1 MIKVL
6 QVGATNVLGGIEIFL
21 HNYYKNI
28 DRSKVKFDFVNMY
41 DKICFQEEYEEQ
53 GSKVYNLPNYRI
65 HSFKYIKQLKKIL
78 KDGKYDVL
86 HFNMNS
92 AIFLYPLIAAKKTNV
107 PVIIAHSHNA
117 SSDKGIIKNILHDF
131 IKHFIPLFAN
141 YFFACSDYAGEWFFS
156 NEIMKGN
163 SFYIINN
170 AINVEKF
177 KFNEAKRIQVRK
189 GLDIKDDEI
198 LIGHV
203 GRFIKQKNHE
213 FLIDIFKQIVTINK
227 KFKLVLIGVG
237 ELKKEIE
244 EKVQNEGIEKN
255 VIFLGQ
261 RNDTNDLY
269 QAMDIF
275 LLPSLYEGLPLVGIE
290 AQVAGCKCF
299 FSDRITEKLKIKND
313 SEFLEIEDSKI
324 WVSKIVNYRDNK
336 MINDREKLDFNE
348 FNIKNN
354 AKKLASLYS
363 DLLRSKKNDYK

>member
-28 DRSKVKFDFVNMY
+28 DRNKVKFDFVNMY
-41 DKICFQEEYEEQ
+41 DKICFQEEYEEN
-53 GSKVYNLPNYRI
+53 GSRVYNLPNYRI
-65 HSFKYIKQLKKIL
+65 HPFKYIKQLKKIL
-78 KDGKYDVL
+78 KEEKYDVL

-92 AIFLYPLIAAKKTNV
+92 AIFLYPLIAAKKANV

-117 SSDKGIIKNILHDF
+117 SSDKGIIKNVLHDF

-141 YFFACSDYAGEWFFS
+141 YFFACSDYAGKWFFS
-156 NEIMKGN
+156 SKVLHRN

-170 AINVEKF
+170 AINVEEF
-177 KFNEAKRIQVRK
+177 KFNESKRIQVRK
-189 GLDIKDDEI
+189 DLNIKDDEI

-203 GRFIKQKNHE
+203 GRFIRQKNHD
-213 FLIDIFKQIVTINK
+213 FLIDIFNQLVITNQ

-237 ELKKEIE
+237 ELKQEIE
-244 EKVQNEGIEKN
+244 KKVQKLGIDKN

-261 RNDTNDLY
+261 RSDTKDLY
-269 QAMDIF
+269 QAIDIF

-299 FSDRITEKLKIKND
+299 FSDKITKELKIKNN
-313 SEFLEIEDSKI
+313 SEFLKISDSKE
-324 WVSKIVNYRDNK
+324 WVRNIIDYSKKIPNK
-336 MINDREKLDFNE
+336 REE
-348 FNIKNN
+348 FDCSQYDIKTNS
-354 AKKLASLYS
+354 KKLCEFYENILE
-363 DLLRSKKNDYK
+363 RK

>member
-28 DRSKVKFDFVNMY
+28 DRNKVKFDFVNMY
-41 DKICFQEEYEEQ
+41 DKICFQEEYEEN
-53 GSKVYNLPNYRI
+53 GSRVYNLPNYRI
-65 HSFKYIKQLKKIL
+65 HPFKYLKQLSKIL
-78 KDGKYDVL
+78 KDEKYDVL

-92 AIFLYPLIAAKKTNV
+92 AIFLYPLMAAKKANV
-107 PVIIAHSHNA
+107 PVIIAHSHNS
-117 SSDKGIIKNILHDF
+117 SSDKGIIKNILHDL
-131 IKHFIPLFAN
+131 IKHFITLFAN
-141 YFFACSDYAGEWFFS
+141 YFFACSDYAGKWFFS
-156 NEIMKGN
+156 DKVMKSD

-170 AINVEKF
+170 AINVEEF

-189 GLDIKDDEI
+189 DLNIKDNEI

-203 GRFIKQKNHE
+203 GRFIKQKNHK
-213 FLIDIFKQIVTINK
+213 FLIDIFDQIVTTNK

-244 EKVQNEGIEKN
+244 KKVQNLGIDKN

-261 RNDTNDLY
+261 RNDTKDLY
-269 QAMDIF
+269 QAIDVF

-290 AQVAGCKCF
+290 AQVAGCICF
-299 FSDRITEKLKIKND
+299 FSKNITEEVKIKENTRFIKID
-313 SEFLEIEDSKI
+313 NSKI
-324 WVSKIVNYRDNK
+324 WASEILKCKVE
-336 MINDREKLDFNE
+336 INNNNRYTLGFDK

-354 AKKLASLYS
+354 VKKLEILYNK
-363 DLLRSKKNDYK
+363 LLGSKK

>member
-28 DRSKVKFDFVNMY
+28 DRSKVEFDFVNMY
-41 DKICFQEEYEEQ
+41 DKICFQEEYEAN
-53 GSKVYNLPNYRI
+53 GSRVYNLPNYRI
-65 HSFKYIKQLKKIL
+65 HPFKYLKQLKKIL

-92 AIFLYPLIAAKKTNV
+92 AIFLYPLMAAKKANV
-107 PVIIAHSHNA
+107 HVIIAHSHNA
-117 SSDKGIIKNILHDF
+117 SSDKGIIKNILHDL

-141 YFFACSDYAGEWFFS
+141 YFFACSDYAGKWFFS
-156 NEIMKGN
+156 NKVMKSD

-170 AINVEKF
+170 AINVEEF

-189 GLDIKDDEI
+189 NLNIKDDEI

-213 FLIDIFKQIVTINK
+213 FLIEIFNQIVTTNK
-227 KFKLVLIGVG
+227 EFKLVLIGVG
-237 ELKKEIE
+237 DLKKEIE
-244 EKVQNEGIEKN
+244 KKVQNEGIEKN

-261 RNDTNDLY
+261 RNDTKDLY
-269 QAMDIF
+269 QAIDIF

-299 FSDRITEKLKIKND
+299 FSDKITKELKIKSD
-313 SEFLEIEDSKI
+313 SEFLKIRDSKEWARKI
-324 WVSKIVNYRDNK
+324 IDYSKKMSNK
-336 MINDREKLDFNE
+336 REKIDYSQYD
-348 FNIKNN
+348 IKTNS
-354 AKKLASLYS
+354 KKLCEFYETSLE
-363 DLLRSKKNDYK
+363 RK